1 MGRTLYFKAH
11 PRVTGTKFLLR
22 GICIVF
28 IPEVKNRVRF
38 RLVRKANDGFLERVA
53 SAGIEQEVAG
63 HIRRVFQAL

>member
-1 MGRTLYFKAH
+1 MGRTFYLKAH
-11 PRVTGTKFLLR
+11 HRVTGTKFLLR

-38 RLVRKANDGFLERVA
+38 RLVRKANDGFLERVT
-53 SAGIEQEVAG
+53 SAGTEQEVAG